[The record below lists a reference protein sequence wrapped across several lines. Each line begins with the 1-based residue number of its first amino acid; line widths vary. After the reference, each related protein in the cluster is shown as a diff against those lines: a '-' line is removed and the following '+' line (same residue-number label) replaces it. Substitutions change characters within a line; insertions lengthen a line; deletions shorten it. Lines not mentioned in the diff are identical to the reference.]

1 MDLKNRNPVDRAH
14 RKRVALVLAN
24 PSTNTVAGWPCG
36 FWWSEV
42 SHPYYLLT
50 ERGFDIEFFSPD
62 GGACEPDAMSDP
74 RHPNSFSSADLITM
88 GFLNTPELMKLVQ
101 NTAPVAEIE
110 LDRFDALL
118 VAGGQAPMFS
128 FADATELQRTFVEFF
143 EAGKVTAAVCHGT
156 AILRYA
162 TLSTG
167 EPLVKGRTVT
177 GFANIEE
184 DFADDAL

>member
-24 PSTNTVAGWPCG
+24 PSTNTIAGWPCG

-50 ERGFDIEFFSPD
+50 ERGFGIEFFSPD

-110 LDRFDALL
+110 LDRFNALL

-143 EAGKVTAAVCHGT
+143 EAAERVRHGDGRGRGQRPRGLTSERAGEDRIVVTIVPGVGS
-156 AILRYA
+156 L
-162 TLSTG
+162 
-167 EPLVKGRTVT
+167 PW
-177 GFANIEE
+177 
-184 DFADDAL
+184 